1 VLRCIFL
8 ASFLVTAAHAQSED
22 GGVTFGGTH
31 PPDPG
36 VIALL
41 EAYSAASMKISD
53 GVMARSRAL
62 QPLQSEAYMYH
73 GWDGAPIGK
82 AGLDARQT
90 ENGLRIDSTE
100 IFNGHLYQ
108 YENTAIATYAV
119 RQSGEDRG
127 KPFEG
132 LVGSALIV
140 MGKEN
145 GEWKVLSDVVGQE
158 PVTDKP

>member
-1 VLRCIFL
+1 MLTTV
-8 ASFLVTAAHAQSED
+8 HAQSDEA
-22 GGVTFGGTH
+22 GITFGGTH

-36 VIALL
+36 VLALL
-41 EAYSAASMKISD
+41 EAYSAASEKISD
-53 GVMARSRAL
+53 GVMARSEEMR
-62 QPLQSEAYMYH
+62 PLQSEGYMYH

-82 AGLDARQT
+82 AGLNDRQT
-90 ENGLRIDSTE
+90 ANGLRIDNTE
-100 IFNGHLYQ
+100 IFDGHLYQ

-127 KPFEG
+127 KPFKDLLGSG
-132 LVGSALIV
+132 LII

-158 PVTDKP
+158 PSSQGD